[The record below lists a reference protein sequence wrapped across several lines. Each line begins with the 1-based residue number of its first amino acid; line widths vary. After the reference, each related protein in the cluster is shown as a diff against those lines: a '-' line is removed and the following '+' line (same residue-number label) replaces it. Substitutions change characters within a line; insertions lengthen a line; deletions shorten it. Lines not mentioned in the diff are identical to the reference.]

1 MNTISV
7 KDPETGQTIIYSEG
21 EVLRY
26 IKENTELK
34 EQLDKSRTE
43 TVEAIRSRNSLSYK
57 IHEFF
62 STRYNMGDEEITISV
77 DEINEFLEHIGSDP
91 LPQEWSADVRITVSL
106 SGLTGGSQEDIESQI
121 QDCLSVEWQADGEIW
136 VEDIDVRDVTKTS

>member
-7 KDPETGQTIIYSEG
+7 KDPETGQTVIYSEG

-26 IKENTELK
+26 IKESNELK

-77 DEINEFLEHIGSDP
+77 DEINEFLESIGSDP
-91 LPQEWSADVRITVSL
+91 LPQEWSADVRITVTL
-106 SGLTGGSQEDIESQI
+106 NGLTGGSQEDIESQI

>member
-26 IKENTELK
+26 IKESSELK

-121 QDCLSVEWQADGEIW
+121 QDCLSVEWQSDGEIW